1 MKLFVDDTRDFPP
14 GTNAVRDYDSAISM
28 LKLNDIFKFD
38 FVSLDYTLGG
48 GYTGLDILKFMH
60 QNKIYPHRINIHSNN
75 VEGRR
80 EMISYVHENFPES
93 VILTAN
99 MLDK

>member
-14 GTNAVRDYDSAISM
+14 GTNAARDYASAISM

-38 FVSLDYTLGG
+38 FVSLDYTLGD

-60 QNKIYPHRINIHSNN
+60 LNKIYPHRINIHSNN
-75 VEGRR
+75 VQGRQ
-80 EMISYVHENFPES
+80 EMMSYIHEYFPES